1 MIKVFLVRKVLKRI
15 GFLQREMKKEYLMIG
30 IGILIFC
37 DAHTL
42 CKAGLTSYPYRN
54 SKLPIEKRVK
64 DLLSRMTLEEKIA
77 QLQCEFQYTDIE
89 KIFED
94 GVGVGNLGYI
104 LRNCATP
111 REAAEE
117 ANRIQKLAMEKTR
130 LGIPVIIHDEGLH
143 GLTGCRA
150 TSFPQAIGLAATWNP
165 DLVEE
170 VASVIAKESK
180 SRGIRQLLSPVINIA
195 RDARWGRVEETYGED
210 PYLTSRMGVAFCRA
224 LEREGVISTP
234 KHFAANVGDGGRDSN
249 AVHFSERLLREIYFP
264 AFKACVQEGNATSLM
279 AAYNSLDGI
288 PCSANRWLLTEVLRN
303 EWGFRGFVVSDYG
316 SVGHILQLHHT
327 AATEKEAAK
336 QAIEAGLD
344 VELPRRYIYG
354 QPLLEAV
361 KEGLV
366 KESTINKAVSR
377 ILEAK
382 FKLGLFENPY
392 VDPDYADKISDCEE
406 HRRLALQAAREAI
419 VLLKNEN
426 NVLPLKKDI
435 NSIAVIGPNANKVQL
450 GGYSGWSIKVVTV
463 LEGIKNKVSPRTK
476 VFYTEG
482 CDIIPKNIVPIPK
495 ENFIPPDDMRA
506 KGYKFGLK
514 AEYFNNMELSGEP
527 VVVRVDEDI
536 DFVWLEGSP
545 DPRINKDKFSVRWRG
560 KIVSPISKE
569 CTLGV
574 TTDDGVRLFIDGKL
588 VIDSWYDRP
597 ATMDTA
603 VVKFEAGREYEICM
617 EYYENGG
624 GAVATLG
631 WVVDIDPLQGIKKA
645 VEIAQKCDAAVIV
658 VGIIEGEGK
667 DRAELT
673 LPGQQE
679 ELIKRVAGTG
689 VPTIVV
695 LINGGPVVMENWINY
710 VQGIIE
716 AWYPGEEGG
725 NAIAE
730 VLFGDYNPGGKL
742 PITFPRAV
750 GQVPLYYNYKPS
762 GRGYDYTNL
771 TGKPLFPFGYGLS
784 YTQFEY
790 TNLRIEPLKAKLSSI
805 DKIKI
810 SVDIQNVGNYKG
822 DEVVQLYIRDLV
834 SSLSRPFKEL
844 KRFKRITL
852 EPGEK
857 KTVAFILLP
866 EDLAF
871 LDINLKYIIEPG
883 SFEIMIGSSS
893 EDIRVKGNLEVISQ

>member
-1 MIKVFLVRKVLKRI
+1 MKSKVMKVYAVSIMII
-15 GFLQREMKKEYLMIG
+15 STMGFCNSR
-30 IGILIFC
+30 IFC
-37 DAHTL
+37 KTEG
-42 CKAGLTSYPYRN
+42 KIIINYPYRN
-54 SKLPIEKRVK
+54 PKLPIEKRVK

-77 QLQCEFQYTDIE
+77 QLQCEWQYADVK
-89 KIFED
+89 KILSED
-94 GVGVGNLGYI
+94 SKGIGHLGYV

-117 ANRIQKLAMEKTR
+117 ANRIQKLVIEKTR

-150 TSFPQAIGLAATWNP
+150 TSFPQAIGLAATWDP
-165 DLVEE
+165 ELIER

-264 AFKACVQEGNATSLM
+264 AFKACVQEGGATSVM
-279 AAYNSLDGI
+279 AAYNSLDGV
-288 PCSANRWLLTEVLRN
+288 PCSANKWLLTEVLRK

-316 SVGHILQLHHT
+316 SVGHVLQLHRT
-327 AATEKEAAK
+327 AATEKDAAK
-336 QAIEAGLD
+336 QTIEAGLD
-344 VELPRRYIYG
+344 VELPQRYIYG
-354 QPLLEAV
+354 EPLLEAV

-366 KESTINKAVSR
+366 KEETIDRAVSR
-377 ILEAK
+377 VLEAK
-382 FKLGLFENPY
+382 FMLGLFENPY
-392 VDPDYADKISDCEE
+392 VDPDYADKISDCDE
-406 HRRLALQAAREAI
+406 HRKLALQAAREAI

-426 NVLPLKKDI
+426 NVLPLRKDI
-435 NSIAVIGPNANKVQL
+435 GSIAVIGPNANKAQL

-463 LEGIKNKVSPRTK
+463 LEGIKNKISSATK

-482 CDIIPKNIVPIPK
+482 CDIVHKNIVPIPK
-495 ENFIPPDDMRA
+495 ENFIPTEDMRA

-514 AEYFNNMELSGEP
+514 AEYFNNMDLSGEP
-527 VVVRVDEDI
+527 VLVRVDDDI
-536 DFVWLEGSP
+536 DFTWLEDSP
-545 DPRINKDKFSVRWRG
+545 DPAINKDKFSVRWRG
-560 KIVSPISKE
+560 KIVPPVSKD

-574 TTDDGVRLFIDGKL
+574 TTDDGVRLYIDGKL
-588 VIDSWYDRP
+588 IIDSWYDRP
-597 ATMDTA
+597 PKMDTA

-631 WVVDIDPLQGIKKA
+631 WDIGTDSLQGIKKA
-645 VEIAQKCDAAVIV
+645 AEMAQKCDVAVIV

-679 ELIKRVAGTG
+679 ELIKKVAETGT
-689 VPTIVV
+689 PTIVV
-695 LINGGPVVMENWINY
+695 LINGGPVVMENWINC

-762 GRGYDYTNL
+762 GRGYDYVDFS
-771 TGKPLFPFGYGLS
+771 GKPRFPFGYGLS

-790 TNLRIEPLKAKLSSI
+790 TNLKIEPLKMKLSSI
-805 DKIKI
+805 KNNKGKITI
-810 SVDIQNVGNYKG
+810 SVDVQNVGNYKG
-822 DEVVQLYIRDLV
+822 DEVVQLYLRDTV
-834 SSLSRPFKEL
+834 SSLSRPVKEL
-844 KRFKRITL
+844 KGFKRITL
-852 EPGEK
+852 APGEK
-857 KTVAFILLP
+857 QTVAFALSG
-866 EDLAF
+866 EDLSF
-871 LDINLKYIIEPG
+871 LDANLKYIVEPG
-883 SFEIMIGSSS
+883 TFEVMVGSSS
-893 EDIRVKGNLEVISQ
+893 EDIRIWGDFEILE